1 MGNSLQKND
10 EKKVKNYQQICKNN
24 DNELKKLYKEIQ
36 FIEEERRKLIGIKS
50 DIKFDN
56 TNIIANLDNEIK
68 RYDNSDISLNKD
80 KDIKIYDNEDIISD
94 IDNEIKNNNTKNNS
108 YKDNTIKCYHNPL
121 IISLIEKEIKV
132 YYNIFKYDNTKEK
145 DNLQY
150 LLLHYILYKLKK
162 IDEREM
168 KNKLDLF
175 QIFISDDNYDK
186 YFSKFHQRE
195 NSLTKIFN
203 LIELLKNKNVF
214 TKENENDGEKNIK
227 LRKNF
232 ISDILNLD
240 LKEKK
245 NIKFKKSINW
255 DNIELYLYN
264 LYMMFL
270 TSLIQQINNHK
281 ISMNSSVINSEE
293 YHKLFEE
300 YILAEN
306 EKEKEEKLN
315 ELQLLKVYK
324 GEFMN
329 IYMAQLNII
338 LNDVNENFTARFR
351 KNKFK
356 SEDDKCIFEDYIQFL
371 SSCKFDSKSLCL
383 SDIINFW
390 KETFIQMKNEEKIQ
404 LVEYYNNLEKESKKN
419 FKLEN
424 DNNTLI
430 VKYYEKKNRI
440 DNINNYCFS
449 CLPSRLITNILR
461 SKAVKEAI
469 DTLFECSYINILDDP
484 SFLSQTLDNVKFFI
498 YKTSSYASTN
508 ENSLRVYEYGLFNFE
523 EKISESLLS
532 FYSFNIVS
540 NLHEICGHFNIRVQ
554 NFNSLNNSFDS
565 PTIEDNSNLYSDYAK
580 LRKKESGETL
590 EIKLFG
596 RKTNNKRSFI
606 YFRAY

>member
-1 MGNSLQKND
+1 
-10 EKKVKNYQQICKNN
+10 
-24 DNELKKLYKEIQ
+24 
-36 FIEEERRKLIGIKS
+36 
-50 DIKFDN
+50 
-56 TNIIANLDNEIK
+56 
-68 RYDNSDISLNKD
+68 
-80 KDIKIYDNEDIISD
+80 
-94 IDNEIKNNNTKNNS
+94 
-108 YKDNTIKCYHNPL
+108 
-121 IISLIEKEIKV
+121 
-132 YYNIFKYDNTKEK
+132 
-145 DNLQY
+145 
-150 LLLHYILYKLKK
+150 
-162 IDEREM
+162 
-168 KNKLDLF
+168 
-175 QIFISDDNYDK
+175 
-186 YFSKFHQRE
+186 
-195 NSLTKIFN
+195 
-203 LIELLKNKNVF
+203 
-214 TKENENDGEKNIK
+214 
-227 LRKNF
+227 
-232 ISDILNLD
+232 
-240 LKEKK
+240 
-245 NIKFKKSINW
+245 
-255 DNIELYLYN
+255 
-264 LYMMFL
+264 MMFL

-300 YILAEN
+300 YILAKN

-449 CLPSRLITNILR
+449 CLIADLYNNSIYKLDYYLNKNLKPNFYKDNLFIMQKKDIWKQLITNILR

-596 RKTNNKRSFI
+596 RKIDSLTIKEALFILEPINYLNSLEDFTEKFKKCNYFKFEDIITKGTINSYLLYLGINYNELPKEFNKVYNGMVPRTNEITSYEYIRGNHAPEFYIEIDRKFI
-606 YFRAY
+606 EYVASHYNDKILK

>member
-232 ISDILNLD
+232 ISDT
-240 LKEKK
+240 LKYEIIRK
-245 NIKFKKSINW
+245 NI
-255 DNIELYLYN
+255 EYLEGCLY
-264 LYMMFL
+264 
-270 TSLIQQINNHK
+270 
-281 ISMNSSVINSEE
+281 
-293 YHKLFEE
+293 
-300 YILAEN
+300 
-306 EKEKEEKLN
+306 
-315 ELQLLKVYK
+315 
-324 GEFMN
+324 
-329 IYMAQLNII
+329 
-338 LNDVNENFTARFR
+338 
-351 KNKFK
+351 
-356 SEDDKCIFEDYIQFL
+356 
-371 SSCKFDSKSLCL
+371 
-383 SDIINFW
+383 
-390 KETFIQMKNEEKIQ
+390 
-404 LVEYYNNLEKESKKN
+404 
-419 FKLEN
+419 
-424 DNNTLI
+424 
-430 VKYYEKKNRI
+430 
-440 DNINNYCFS
+440 
-449 CLPSRLITNILR
+449 
-461 SKAVKEAI
+461 
-469 DTLFECSYINILDDP
+469 
-484 SFLSQTLDNVKFFI
+484 
-498 YKTSSYASTN
+498 
-508 ENSLRVYEYGLFNFE
+508 
-523 EKISESLLS
+523 
-532 FYSFNIVS
+532 
-540 NLHEICGHFNIRVQ
+540 
-554 NFNSLNNSFDS
+554 
-565 PTIEDNSNLYSDYAK
+565 
-580 LRKKESGETL
+580 
-590 EIKLFG
+590 
-596 RKTNNKRSFI
+596 
-606 YFRAY
+606 